1 MFLSSSSHVLLN
13 IQIILEYNPCTST
26 GETYSRQRAQS
37 EKIPHRFCPINTIL
51 PKSYF
56 TTKCLTFFFFYNAR
70 INKSILLSAIT
81 VRIRPYAI
89 QTRQQIWHQLSL
101 PLPTL
106 AWVTQGSD
114 LSRLWHIFTFKP
126 QLFRLTNPLAK
137 SCHWS
142 FLNTWA
148 KCILSSMQRLLLWS
162 KCSLLTTGFV
172 SILS

>member
-1 MFLSSSSHVLLN
+1 MHIHRGDIQQTESTVWKNPPQILSNQHYL
-13 IQIILEYNPCTST
+13 
-26 GETYSRQRAQS
+26 
-37 EKIPHRFCPINTIL
+37 
-51 PKSYF
+51 
-56 TTKCLTFFFFYNAR
+56 TKKLFHHKMPDFFFFFYNAR
-70 INKSILLSAIT
+70 INKSIVLSAIT